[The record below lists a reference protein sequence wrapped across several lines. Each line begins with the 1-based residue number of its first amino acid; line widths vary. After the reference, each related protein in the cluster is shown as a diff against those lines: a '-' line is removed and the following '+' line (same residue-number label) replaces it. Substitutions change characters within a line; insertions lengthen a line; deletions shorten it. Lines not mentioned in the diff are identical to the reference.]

1 MSLIEGY
8 VSVDVDVDLD
18 VDGRLPLFMRL
29 PASLEEDGAECGI
42 ERAPTERK
50 RETAVIEE
58 VGDGTY

>member
-1 MSLIEGY
+1 MWSADLKNLILLSY
-8 VSVDVDVDLD
+8 
-18 VDGRLPLFMRL
+18 MRL